1 MWKKIL
7 SISLVL
13 VMALS
18 LAACAK
24 EAEEE
29 AELPT
34 AQEIV
39 DGVVESL
46 DDVGTHQFDMYMS
59 IDATGEVEGEAV
71 EATIEIDVS
80 GALVDLEN
88 REMKADMTMNVA
100 VPGEPEIDME
110 MEMYLIGDMMYMLV
124 EIPGTPPTWVK
135 SEMPEGYWEQQSQ
148 TESQIE
154 LLEAAQVEVIGSEKV
169 KGVDCYVLQLTPDL
183 EQLWQLAMQ
192 QAELAGEMPD
202 VAEEFIE
209 EMFRSF
215 SVKQWIAKD
224 TYFLTK
230 GEIDMAVELTP
241 EAMGYPEEEGVITM
255 DIAVSFLAYDYN
267 QPVSIELPE
276 EAEEAIEV
284 PMGY

>member
-18 LAACAK
+18 LVACAK

-29 AELPT
+29 AELPS

-39 DGVVESL
+39 DGVVESW
-46 DDVGTHQFDMYMS
+46 DDVSTYQFEVDMTA
-59 IDATGEVEGEAV
+59 DAVVEVEGEAGEV
-71 EATIEIDVS
+71 TIEIDVS

-88 REMKADMTMNVA
+88 REMRMDMTMNMEMT
-100 VPGEPEIDME
+100 GEPEVETE
-110 MEMYLIGDMMYMLV
+110 MEMYLIGDMMYMFV
-124 EIPGTPPTWVK
+124 KMPETPPTWMK
-135 SEMPEGYWEQQSQ
+135 SEMPEGYWEQMSQ
-148 TESQIE
+148 TESYIE

-183 EQLWQLAMQ
+183 ETLWQMVMQ
-192 QAELAGEMPD
+192 QAQLAGEMPA
-202 VAEEFIE
+202 VAEEFIK

-215 SVKQWIAKD
+215 SVKYWIAKD

-230 GEIDMAVELTP
+230 SEVDMAVELTP

-255 DIAVSFLAYDYN
+255 DIAGSLLAYDYN

-284 PMGY
+284 PME